1 MLSVEKTG
9 KTAEEA
15 IAAALAELG
24 ATRDAVDVTVL
35 EESSQ
40 GFFGLFGNRQAKVRV
55 SVLEKPAT
63 AVVPEVKEAAAAVPD
78 AGDGLQAAKQF
89 LEQVLASMKL
99 DVTMEQTEEDG
110 HIMFRMQGEGLGV
123 LIGKHGQ
130 TLDALQYLVNLVANK
145 ETKERL
151 RIVLDVEDYRKRRE
165 ETLTALAR
173 RIASQVKRSGEKV
186 VLEPMNPHERKAIHM
201 ALQNDRRIATCSEG
215 EEPYRK
221 VVIALRR

>member
-55 SVLEKPAT
+55 SVLEKPAA
-63 AVVPEVKEAAAAVPD
+63 AVVPEVKEAALPD
-78 AGDGLQAAKQF
+78 AGNGLQAAKQF

-173 RIASQVKRSGEKV
+173 RIASQVKHSGEKV

>member
-9 KTAEEA
+9 KTVDEA
-15 IAAALAELG
+15 VSSALTELG
-24 ATRDAVDVTVL
+24 VTREDVTVTVL

-40 GFFGLFGNRQAKVRV
+40 GFFGLFGNRQAKV
-55 SVLEKPAT
+55 SV
-63 AVVPEVKEAAAAVPD
+63 AVVAKEIP
-78 AGDGLQAAKQF
+78 AGDVEEEPVLSNEDALQKVRAF
-89 LEQVLASMKL
+89 LEQVLVLMKL
-99 DVTMEQTEEDG
+99 DVTIEQAEEDG
-110 HIMFRMQGEGLGV
+110 HILFRMQGDGLGV

-145 ETKERL
+145 EVKERL
-151 RIVLDVEDYRKRRE
+151 RIVLDVEDYRKRRA

-201 ALQNDRRIATCSEG
+201 ALQHDQRIATCSEG

-221 VVIALRR
+221 VVIELRR

>member
-9 KTAEEA
+9 KTVDEA
-15 IAAALAELG
+15 VSSALTELG
-24 ATRDAVDVTVL
+24 VTREEVTVTVL

-40 GFFGLFGNRQAKVRV
+40 GFFGLFGNRQAKV
-55 SVLEKPAT
+55 SV
-63 AVVPEVKEAAAAVPD
+63 AVVAKEIP
-78 AGDGLQAAKQF
+78 AGDVEEEPVLSNEDALQKVRAF
-89 LEQVLASMKL
+89 LEQVLVLMKL
-99 DVTMEQTEEDG
+99 DVTIEQAEEDG
-110 HIMFRMQGEGLGV
+110 HILFRMQGDGLGV

-145 ETKERL
+145 EVKERL
-151 RIVLDVEDYRKRRE
+151 RIVLDVEDYRKRRA

-201 ALQNDRRIATCSEG
+201 ALQHDQRIATCSEG

-221 VVIALRR
+221 VVIELRR

>member
-1 MLSVEKTG
+1 
-9 KTAEEA
+9 
-15 IAAALAELG
+15 
-24 ATRDAVDVTVL
+24 
-35 EESSQ
+35 
-40 GFFGLFGNRQAKVRV
+40 
-55 SVLEKPAT
+55 
-63 AVVPEVKEAAAAVPD
+63 
-78 AGDGLQAAKQF
+78 
-89 LEQVLASMKL
+89 MKL

-110 HIMFRMQGEGLGV
+110 HIMFRMQGDGLGV

-151 RIVLDVEDYRKRRE
+151 RIILDVEDYRKRRE

-173 RIASQVKRSGEKV
+173 RIASQVKHSGERV
-186 VLEPMNPHERKAIHM
+186 VLEPMKPHERKAIHM